1 VVGLN
6 YFNIIKVKNKN
17 MNLSIKEINEL
28 IYSLGITYHNGNFV
42 NKEVNES
49 LLEKLYGE
57 LNSKIAEEAID
68 EEVSESDWFDEP
80 TQSQLDAIQRWL
92 KNGDDYEDW
101 DWDGKTLTIYNCNGG
116 IEKYTYQDLL
126 DVNVFDNTNS
136 HFVSNEEADEDYRST
151 LKQDSDRYESSVS
164 KDYDNH
170 LKNIRERGYIT
181 QALLDYVDRKG
192 AVSHGELETYYKQL
206 TGSNSFSHI
215 LQSLRTPYKN
225 RKTQRYIAKEGKKY
239 TDAKYIIKV
248 ANPSNWVVVESDFI
262 KWIKNSN
269 K

>member
-1 VVGLN
+1 
-6 YFNIIKVKNKN
+6 

-42 NKEVNES
+42 NKDLNES
-49 LLEKLYGE
+49 LLEKLYSE

-68 EEVSESDWFDEP
+68 EE
-80 TQSQLDAIQRWL
+80 
-92 KNGDDYEDW
+92 
-101 DWDGKTLTIYNCNGG
+101 
-116 IEKYTYQDLL
+116 
-126 DVNVFDNTNS
+126 
-136 HFVSNEEADEDYRST
+136 ADEDVIQRDYSAFSDFAAT
-151 LKQDSDRYESSVS
+151 LKQDEVRYESSVS

-170 LKNIRERGYIT
+170 LKNIRERGFVT

-215 LQSLRTPYKN
+215 LESLRTPYKN
-225 RKTQRYIAKEGKKY
+225 RKTQRYVAKEGKRY